1 MDNIQNVLKKNNL
14 KLKIKNLS
22 DLQSPNLT
30 FRGFPTLKINSIK
43 KPNLSGKYHLN
54 KSVKR
59 NSISSNDKNNK
70 IEKFNNEKLNSE
82 NQILRKKIELLE
94 EENKRLKE
102 ENKELKIKKEEELFN
117 SSIKNDTLQNSKEK
131 TIKFKTI
138 NSHPIKFNSS
148 LITTASR
155 YFINIRK
162 ATLLNDFTN
171 SLPNEHAYTIS
182 NNVDSP
188 KISNNNSKLIKLST
202 YSISHGNQNSNLINS
217 LDSGFDMKLH
227 LNNIK
232 KRIKLLFDKYSK
244 IIE

>member
-70 IEKFNNEKLNSE
+70 IEKLNNE

-171 SLPNEHAYTIS
+171 SLPSEHAYTIS
-182 NNVDSP
+182 NTIDSP

-202 YSISHGNQNSNLINS
+202 CTNPHIIQNSNLTNS
-217 LDSGFDMKLH
+217 LDNGFDIKLH

-232 KRIKLLFDKYSK
+232 KRINLLFDKYSK

>member
-1 MDNIQNVLKKNNL
+1 MPQNEYIKKHIKKYGERLDEEERLLKK
-14 KLKIKNLS
+14 KEDK
-22 DLQSPNLT
+22 P
-30 FRGFPTLKINSIK
+30 K

-70 IEKFNNEKLNSE
+70 IEKLNNE

-171 SLPNEHAYTIS
+171 SLPSEHAYTIS
-182 NNVDSP
+182 NTIDSP

-202 YSISHGNQNSNLINS
+202 CTNTHTIQNSNLTNS
-217 LDSGFDMKLH
+217 LDNGFDIKLH

-232 KRIKLLFDKYSK
+232 KRINLLFDKYSK

>member
-1 MDNIQNVLKKNNL
+1 MDNIQNTLKKNNL

-70 IEKFNNEKLNSE
+70 IEKLNNE

-171 SLPNEHAYTIS
+171 SLPSEHAYTIS
-182 NNVDSP
+182 NTIDSP

-202 YSISHGNQNSNLINS
+202 CTNTHIIQNSNLTNS
-217 LDSGFDMKLH
+217 LDNGFDIKLH

-232 KRIKLLFDKYSK
+232 KRINLLFDKYSK

>member
-1 MDNIQNVLKKNNL
+1 MDNIQNTLKKNNL

-22 DLQSPNLT
+22 DLQSPNIT
-30 FRGFPTLKINSIK
+30 FRGFPTLKINSTK
-43 KPNLSGKYHLN
+43 KYNLNGKFHLD
-54 KSVKR
+54 KSIKR
-59 NSISSNDKNNK
+59 NSISNDKNIK
-70 IEKFNNEKLNSE
+70 IEKLNNE

-94 EENKRLKE
+94 EENKRLRE
-102 ENKELKIKKEEELFN
+102 ENNELKNKKDEELFN
-117 SSIKNDTLQNSKEK
+117 SSIKNDNFQNTKEK
-131 TIKFKTI
+131 IIKFKTL
-138 NSHPIKFNSS
+138 NSQPIKFNSGV
-148 LITTASR
+148 I
-155 YFINIRK
+155 INIRK

-202 YSISHGNQNSNLINS
+202 YSISHRNQNSNLINS

>member
-1 MDNIQNVLKKNNL
+1 MDNIQNTLKKNNL

-70 IEKFNNEKLNSE
+70 IEKLNNE

-202 YSISHGNQNSNLINS
+202 YSISHRNQNSNLINS

>member
-70 IEKFNNEKLNSE
+70 IEKLNNE

-171 SLPNEHAYTIS
+171 SLPSEHAYTIS
-182 NNVDSP
+182 NTIDSP

-202 YSISHGNQNSNLINS
+202 CNNTHIIQNSNLTNS
-217 LDSGFDMKLH
+217 LDNGFDIKLH

-232 KRIKLLFDKYSK
+232 KRINLLFDKYSK

>member
-59 NSISSNDKNNK
+59 NSISNDKNIK
-70 IEKFNNEKLNSE
+70 IEKLNNE

-94 EENKRLKE
+94 EENKRLRE
-102 ENKELKIKKEEELFN
+102 ENNELKNKKDEELFN
-117 SSIKNDTLQNSKEK
+117 SSIKNDNFQNTKEK
-131 TIKFKTI
+131 IIKFKTL
-138 NSHPIKFNSS
+138 NSQPIKFNSGV
-148 LITTASR
+148 ITTASR

-202 YSISHGNQNSNLINS
+202 YSISHRNQNSNLINS

>member
-70 IEKFNNEKLNSE
+70 IEKLNNE

-171 SLPNEHAYTIS
+171 SLPSEHAYTIS
-182 NNVDSP
+182 NTIDSP

-202 YSISHGNQNSNLINS
+202 CTNTHIIQNSNLTNS
-217 LDSGFDMKLH
+217 LDNGFDIKLH

-232 KRIKLLFDKYSK
+232 KRINLLFDKYSK

>member
-70 IEKFNNEKLNSE
+70 IEKLNNE
-82 NQILRKKIELLE
+82 NQILRKKKELLE

-171 SLPNEHAYTIS
+171 SLPSEHAYTIS
-182 NNVDSP
+182 NTIDSP

-202 YSISHGNQNSNLINS
+202 CTNTHIIQNSNLTNS
-217 LDSGFDMKLH
+217 LDNGFDIKLH

-232 KRIKLLFDKYSK
+232 KRINLLFDKYSK
-244 IIE
+244 IME

>member
-1 MDNIQNVLKKNNL
+1 MDNIQNTLKKNNL

-22 DLQSPNLT
+22 DLQSPNII
-30 FRGFPTLKINSIK
+30 FRGFPTLKINSTK
-43 KPNLSGKYHLN
+43 KYNLNGKFHLD
-54 KSVKR
+54 KSIKR
-59 NSISSNDKNNK
+59 NSISNDKNIK
-70 IEKFNNEKLNSE
+70 IEKLNNE

-94 EENKRLKE
+94 EENKRLRE
-102 ENKELKIKKEEELFN
+102 ENNELKNKKDEELFN
-117 SSIKNDTLQNSKEK
+117 SSIKNDNFQNTKEK
-131 TIKFKTI
+131 IIKFKTL
-138 NSHPIKFNSS
+138 NSQPIKFNSGV
-148 LITTASR
+148 ITTASR

-202 YSISHGNQNSNLINS
+202 YSISHRNQNSNLINS

>member
-1 MDNIQNVLKKNNL
+1 M
-14 KLKIKNLS
+14 KIKNLS

-70 IEKFNNEKLNSE
+70 IEKLNNE

-94 EENKRLKE
+94 EENKRLRE
-102 ENKELKIKKEEELFN
+102 ENNELKNKKDEELFN

-171 SLPNEHAYTIS
+171 SLPSEHAYTIS
-182 NNVDSP
+182 NTIDSP

-202 YSISHGNQNSNLINS
+202 CTNTHIIQNSNLTNS
-217 LDSGFDMKLH
+217 LDNGFDIKLH

-232 KRIKLLFDKYSK
+232 KRINLLFDKYSK

>member
-70 IEKFNNEKLNSE
+70 IEKLNNE

-171 SLPNEHAYTIS
+171 SLPSEHAYTIS
-182 NNVDSP
+182 NTIDSP

-202 YSISHGNQNSNLINS
+202 CTNTHTIQNSNLTNS
-217 LDSGFDMKLH
+217 LDNGFDIKLH

-232 KRIKLLFDKYSK
+232 KRINLLFDKYSK

>member
-1 MDNIQNVLKKNNL
+1 M
-14 KLKIKNLS
+14 KIKNLS

-70 IEKFNNEKLNSE
+70 IEKLNNE

-171 SLPNEHAYTIS
+171 SLPSEHAYTIS
-182 NNVDSP
+182 NTIDSP

-202 YSISHGNQNSNLINS
+202 CNNTHIIQNSNLTNS
-217 LDSGFDMKLH
+217 LDNGFDIKLH

-232 KRIKLLFDKYSK
+232 KRINLLFDKYSK